1 MCSNKQQ
8 SSSQESL
15 SKAINAQ
22 TSLHEQK
29 KALRSEYKKRR
40 DELLRCRP
48 KRHKAASLE
57 ACKTLSELFDKI
69 LTKNLDELGFFSSVN
84 AYQEDL
90 EAQMPARQP
99 LSGQLPSRQ
108 ALAREL
114 PTGQPLSGKLPSKQA
129 PAGQLP
135 HLSIFWSFGSEIQL
149 QALFDWAYR
158 IEERYHFCPL
168 SLPVVCAKK
177 TEAHNMLFL
186 RCSAHRLQDELP
198 DYLKYPAKVYT
209 LKPQDSKHI
218 ASPQSQKLILIPGLA
233 FDNTGGRLGYG
244 GGYYDRY
251 LDEHK
256 DSLRDCLLLA
266 PCFKEQLC
274 SAVPRDTHDKKVD
287 KLLVV

>member
-1 MCSNKQQ
+1 MSSNKQQ
-8 SSSQESL
+8 SSSQDSL

-22 TSLHEQK
+22 SSLHEQK
-29 KALRSEYKKRR
+29 KALRNEYKKRR
-40 DELLRCRP
+40 DELLHCRP
-48 KRHKAASLE
+48 ERHKAASLE
-57 ACKTLSELFDKI
+57 ACKALSELFDKI
-69 LTKNLDELGFFSSVN
+69 LTKSLDELGFFSSDN
-84 AYQEDL
+84 THQENL
-90 EAQMPARQP
+90 EAQMPVK
-99 LSGQLPSRQ
+99 
-108 ALAREL
+108 
-114 PTGQPLSGKLPSKQA
+114 QPLSGKLHTGQLPVRQLSARQ
-129 PAGQLP
+129 PLSGQLP

-158 IEERYHFCPL
+158 IEERYHFSPL

-186 RCSAHRLQDELP
+186 RCSAHKLQGELP

-218 ASPQSQKLILIPGLA
+218 ASPQSQKLILMPGLA

-251 LDEHK
+251 LGEHK